1 MMGMSR
7 LESSLEQELEP
18 TWLMGGK
25 ARASLSQLGEL
36 EPKLELQ
43 VRIINIP
50 KQGVLPDNWQSQ
62 GRKVCEYTR
71 LVGVG

>member
-1 MMGMSR
+1 
-7 LESSLEQELEP
+7 
-18 TWLMGGK
+18 MGGK

-50 KQGVLPDNWQSQ
+50 K
-62 GRKVCEYTR
+62 
-71 LVGVG
+71 